1 MDSISEKLTR
11 VEFTNLDKTLYPKV
25 EITKKQVIEYY
36 IKIAPKMLG
45 LLVDRPLVLTR
56 YPNGVQEQGFF
67 EKDAPAGTPDW
78 VKTFRSYSKS
88 AKRTLNYIVCDN
100 LDTLIWLA
108 NLAALEI
115 HMTLSSIEAFE
126 APDLVVFDLDPKPP
140 ATYDDLVDV
149 VLLLKEKLVALGLV
163 SYGKTS
169 GKKGFHV
176 LIPIRKGYT
185 FEQSR
190 VFVQKVGDSLK
201 KDTEKVVTERSKKE
215 TPGKVYIDYVQNSH
229 GRTMVC
235 PYSLRATM
243 DATVSTPLPWGK
255 VKKGLNPETLNL
267 SSVVKL
273 VGNPWHDLFRNRQ
286 KLEGV

>member
-1 MDSISEKLTR
+1 MSSMSEKLTR
-11 VEFTNLDKTLYPKV
+11 VDFTNLDKILYPKG

-56 YPNGVQEQGFF
+56 YPNGVQEEGFF
-67 EKDAPAGTPDW
+67 EKDAPAGTPEW

-88 AKRTLNYIVCDN
+88 ARRELNYIVCDN

-115 HMTLSSIEAFE
+115 HMTLSNIEAFE
-126 APDLVVFDLDPKPP
+126 APDLVVFDFDPKPP
-140 ATYDDLVDV
+140 ANYDDLIDV
-149 VLLLKEKLVALGLV
+149 ALLLKEKLDALGLK
-163 SYGKTS
+163 SYAKTS

-185 FEQSR
+185 FEQTR
-190 VFVQKVGDSLK
+190 RFVQKVGDSLK
-201 KDTEKVVTERSKKE
+201 KVTEKVVTERSKKE

-235 PYSLRATM
+235 PYSLRATT
-243 DATVSTPLPWGK
+243 DATVSTPLLWSE
-255 VKKGLNPETLNL
+255 VKKGLNPESLNL
-267 SSVVKL
+267 FSVVKM
-273 VGNPWHDLFRNRQ
+273 VGSPWLELFDNKQ
-286 KLEGV
+286 KLEDI